1 MDDLTPQRS
10 EGINPLSIGFLAG
23 LLFGLVAL
31 LLGLPKALLVL
42 GCGVLGLL
50 IGAGLQAIQLADL
63 DLRGAAQ
70 TLLRRPKDGL

>member
-1 MDDLTPQRS
+1 MDDLTPRSAQRL
-10 EGINPLSIGFLAG
+10 NPLSIGFLAG
-23 LLFGLVAL
+23 VLFGLLAL

-50 IGAGLQAIQLADL
+50 IGAGLQAIQVADL

-70 TLLRRPKDGL
+70 TLLRRPKDEL